1 MSYNL
6 KWVHEDAPSK
16 TEINFTRIHIWTS
29 LMAQMVK
36 NVPEMQKTRV
46 QALGWEDPLEK
57 AIATYSSV
65 LVWGIPWI
73 EETGGLQSTRLQRV
87 GYD

>member
-1 MSYNL
+1 
-6 KWVHEDAPSK
+6 
-16 TEINFTRIHIWTS
+16 
-29 LMAQMVK
+29 MAQMVK

-73 EETGGLQSTRLQRV
+73 EETGGLQSM
-87 GYD
+87 GS